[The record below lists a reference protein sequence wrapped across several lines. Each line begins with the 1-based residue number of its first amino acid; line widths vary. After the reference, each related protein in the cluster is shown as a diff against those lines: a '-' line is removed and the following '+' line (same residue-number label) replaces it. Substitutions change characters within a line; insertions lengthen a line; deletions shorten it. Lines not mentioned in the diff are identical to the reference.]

1 MLIRKFETKDAA
13 ETSELVRT
21 TMRVSNEKEY
31 TTKHL
36 EAMMMHYTLEGVIEK
51 SRWMH
56 FYVAEENGVL
66 IGCGGIGPCWG
77 SVVES
82 GIYTLFVLPEH
93 QRNGVGRELM
103 RSLENDEFYLRA
115 NRIEVPSSVSAVE
128 FFLKMGYD
136 LMKDG
141 NDPDD
146 EQVVKLEKLR

>member
-1 MLIRKFETKDAA
+1 
-13 ETSELVRT
+13 
-21 TMRVSNEKEY
+21 
-31 TTKHL
+31 
-36 EAMMMHYTLEGVIEK
+36 
-51 SRWMH
+51 
-56 FYVAEENGVL
+56 
-66 IGCGGIGPCWG
+66 
-77 SVVES
+77 
-82 GIYTLFVLPEH
+82 
-93 QRNGVGRELM
+93 M